1 MRHKNLELN
10 VIFCVITALF
20 AVFLAAPIGGLFL
33 KSFWGDA
40 GLTGEF
46 YSSVLSKKAF
56 FPALMNSFLVAVT
69 AAVLATAIAFFL
81 ACAIHYSKMPKW
93 LKQAVRAAATLPMF
107 LPTITYGF
115 AIIYSFGKQ
124 GLITRIFGRQ
134 LFQIYGFAGLLTGY
148 VIYTIPVAF
157 LLIQNTMGYVDKKT
171 LLVSR
176 AMGDGPF
183 STFWIA
189 IARPLLGTLAGALVQ
204 AFFLSFTDFGIPAS
218 VGGSYEV
225 IAPLLYNQMLG
236 GIPDFNRGA
245 VIAIVMLIPS
255 VGSIA
260 ILQFLE
266 RFNIRYSRISDAELK
281 EQPIRDTCLGLTS
294 ALLSLMILSIFAVI
308 VLVPM
313 VQEWPYQT
321 GFSLRHVRDVLEDSE
336 LLASYGHSILMA
348 LATAAFGTLIVF
360 GAALVTARS
369 TLPAV
374 CKRTIDT
381 IALITNAIPG
391 MVLGLSYLFL
401 FSGTPLQN
409 TLLLM
414 VLCNVVHYFST
425 PYLMMKNALS
435 KMNAGWETTAR
446 LMGDSWPETIL
457 RVVTPNAFSSLLEVF
472 SYYFINSMVTIS
484 ALIFIAGARTMV
496 LTTKIKQ
503 LQYINKFNEIFVLSL
518 LILGTNLTS
527 RFLFSWLANH
537 KSRRHTEKP

>member
-56 FPALMNSFLVAVT
+56 FPALMNSFLVAVS

-225 IAPLLYNQMLG
+225 IATLLYNQMLG

-245 VIAIVMLIPS
+245 VIAIFMLIPS

-348 LATAAFGTLIVF
+348 LATAALGTLIVF

-537 KSRRHTEKP
+537 RSRRHTEKP

>member
-56 FPALMNSFLVAVT
+56 FPALMNSFLVAVS

-134 LFQIYGFAGLLTGY
+134 LFQIYGFTGLLTGY

-225 IAPLLYNQMLG
+225 IATLLYNQMLG

-255 VGSIA
+255 MGSIA

-348 LATAAFGTLIVF
+348 LATAALGTLIVF

-401 FSGTPLQN
+401 FSSTPLQN